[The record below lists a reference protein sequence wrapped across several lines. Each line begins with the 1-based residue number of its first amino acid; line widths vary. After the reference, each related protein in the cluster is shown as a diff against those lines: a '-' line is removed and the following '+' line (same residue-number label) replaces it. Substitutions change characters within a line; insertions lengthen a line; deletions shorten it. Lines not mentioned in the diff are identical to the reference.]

1 MVLVS
6 VVMLSY
12 NHEKYIGEA
21 IESVLNQTSPDLE
34 LIIVD
39 DCSKDNSKKIIRAY
53 QEKDNRISAFFH
65 EKNLGIARTAN
76 EALNAATGKYVSF
89 IGSDDLWVPTKLEQQ
104 LKTIT
109 DHEDIVVWSEG
120 DIIDADG
127 VSIGQKFTD
136 FNARGDKPTSG
147 RIYKEII
154 NENYIFGQSII
165 FKREYTE
172 ALRFNPGLKYLCDY
186 QFVVDLAYQHD
197 FLFIPESLAKY
208 RIHGKNTIYRDEEG
222 WLVDRIRL
230 RGYFLQRYGEE
241 LPRHLRGSL
250 YLKIGEA
257 YAGLGYEKIAHDYFL
272 RALRTDFLSKESLLY
287 LAHASGS
294 KSSAHRL
301 LIQAY
306 QWASGRFI

>member
-1 MVLVS
+1 MILVS
-6 VVMLSY
+6 VIMASY
-12 NHEKYIGEA
+12 NHERYLPEA
-21 IESVLNQTSPDLE
+21 IDSVLNQTNPDLE

-39 DCSKDNSKKIIRAY
+39 DCSKDNSREIIRTY
-53 QEKDNRISAFFH
+53 QKRDDRVRAFFH
-65 EKNLGIARTAN
+65 EENQGIARTAN
-76 EALNAATGKYVSF
+76 DALKAANGRYISF
-89 IGSDDLWVPTKLEQQ
+89 IGSDDVWVPTKLEEQ
-104 LKTIT
+104 LKIAG
-109 DHEDIVVWSEG
+109 DHEDSVVWSEG
-120 DIIDADG
+120 DIINADG
-127 VSIGQKFTD
+127 ASTGQKFSE
-136 FNARGDKPTSG
+136 FNARGSKPTSG
-147 RIYKEII
+147 RIYQEII

-165 FKREYTE
+165 FKREYIQG
-172 ALRFNPGLKYLCDY
+172 LRFNPDLKYLCDY

-197 FLFIPESLAKY
+197 FLFIPKSLAKY

-272 RALRTDFLSKESLLY
+272 RALRTDFLSKESFLY